1 MLCNPFYSGHYT
13 TFIYFIVHGITFI
26 ISFILLI
33 YSRITIKKLY
43 SPFECRND
51 DINMIKK
58 YKKFGKNKITSLIIF
73 IYDSL
78 FNYNYI

>member
-33 YSRITIKKLY
+33 NSRITIKKLY
-43 SPFECRND
+43 SPLNVEM
-51 DINMIKK
+51 MILK
-58 YKKFGKNKITSLIIF
+58 
-73 IYDSL
+73 
-78 FNYNYI
+78 